1 MKAWNVH
8 QKYGDATA
16 IVFAETAGKPKRQHL
31 QQKISGAVTFWMLKY
46 TVSPALTNSTHPEK
60 PKWTG
65 ATRRTE

>member
-1 MKAWNVH
+1 MERTSKN
-8 QKYGDATA
+8 TA
-16 IVFAETAGKPKRQHL
+16 MPPLSYLRKQREKPKRQHL